1 MTNSF
6 PILIAEDNPVSRRL
20 LETGLIKFGY
30 EVVSANDGREAFKIL
45 KKNFFPMVITDWMM
59 PEMDGLELCRAI
71 RSNNFPGYVFIVLVT
86 AKDSQDDIITG
97 LEAGADDYITK
108 PFNQA
113 ELMARL
119 KAGKR
124 VLELERSLKEA
135 NDKIKIL
142 SITDPLTGI
151 YNRGYLTEHLP
162 REISRAKRYGHPL
175 SLIMSDI
182 DLFKKINDSY
192 GHQAGDKLLKDFVD
206 CLRGAIRNRIDWMVR
221 YGGEEFLI
229 VLPETNIEGACQVAE
244 RFRTLLSESVFTIKD
259 NEIKITASFGVSG
272 FDPSKQKEKISV
284 EFLIGLADKYLY
296 QAKKRGRNRVEA
308 LKIDD

>member
-1 MTNSF
+1 
-6 PILIAEDNPVSRRL
+6 
-20 LETGLIKFGY
+20 
-30 EVVSANDGREAFKIL
+30 
-45 KKNFFPMVITDWMM
+45 
-59 PEMDGLELCRAI
+59 
-71 RSNNFPGYVFIVLVT
+71 
-86 AKDSQDDIITG
+86 
-97 LEAGADDYITK
+97 
-108 PFNQA
+108 
-113 ELMARL
+113 MARL

>member
-1 MTNSF
+1 MKDSF
-6 PILIAEDNPVSRRL
+6 PILIAEDNPVSKTL
-20 LETGLIKFGY
+20 LEKSLIKAGY

-45 KKNFFPMVITDWMM
+45 KKDFFPIVITDWMM

-71 RSNNFPGYVFIVLVT
+71 RSNDFPGYIFIVLVT
-86 AKDSQDDIITG
+86 AKDSHDDILAG

-113 ELMARL
+113 ELIARL

-124 VLELERSLKEA
+124 VLELERSLKKA
-135 NDKIKIL
+135 NEKIKIL

-151 YNRGYLTEHLP
+151 YNRGYLTERLP
-162 REISRAKRYGHPL
+162 QEIARAKRYRHPL
-175 SLIMSDI
+175 SIIMSDI

-192 GHQAGDKLLKDFVD
+192 GHQAGDKILKGFVGY
-206 CLRGAIRNRIDWMVR
+206 LRGTIRNGIDWIAR

-229 VLPETNIEGACQVAE
+229 VLPETNIEGAFNAAE
-244 RFRTLLSESVFTIKD
+244 RLRALLSESVFTIKD

-272 FDPSKQKEKISV
+272 FDPSKYTKKISS
-284 EFLIGLADKYLY
+284 ESLIGEADKCLY
-296 QAKKRGRNRVEA
+296 QAKKEGGNKVRGSEISA
-308 LKIDD
+308 